1 LKEINYNITS
11 LIDIMGLV
19 QGLFLGLILVIDG
32 RRDQKQKLILGLFL
46 IVYTAELLNSI
57 LEDLNILDQNSS
69 LLFIPFNFYYL
80 TMPLFYLYVRHVSN
94 NILKKMKVV
103 ILLLPG
109 ILEFFTYSILFL
121 QKTEQKLNFQNS
133 DTFMFWLELL
143 TMFSIPY
150 SFYYGFL
157 TIKYINKHKE
167 NVENYYS
174 NTQGKLLL
182 WAKGVTIFLLVFIFL
197 MISSLFLGEEYRSEY
212 AYPILSSIN
221 VLFIFW
227 IGISGVKQSKIFDS
241 RNLSLNQKS
250 ITDDSDTSKSNK
262 TASENLHYL
271 KLVELMIN
279 DKIFL
284 EPNISLVDVSK
295 KLNISQRNLS
305 ELIRK
310 NSNKNFNQ
318 FVNYY
323 RVEEAK
329 KLLKDSSNDNFNM
342 LGIAYN
348 AGFNSKAS
356 FYSVFK
362 KFTSLTPTSFKNQD
376 LD

>member
-1 LKEINYNITS
+1 
-11 LIDIMGLV
+11 MGLV